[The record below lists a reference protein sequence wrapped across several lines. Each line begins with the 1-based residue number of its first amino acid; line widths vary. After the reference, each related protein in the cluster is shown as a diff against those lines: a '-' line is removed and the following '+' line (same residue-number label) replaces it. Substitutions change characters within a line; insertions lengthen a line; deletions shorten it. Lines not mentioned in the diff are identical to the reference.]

1 MKTRCKGISM
11 YKSLFSRTLNSALF
25 YSKIVFKYVIIIQ
38 TFFLLSSCGENET
51 NVSKGNQSG
60 TLYWG
65 NGTEPQSLDPQIATG
80 VPEHHVISTLMEGLV
95 LNDRKTLQPRPGMAE
110 SWEISGDGRVYTFKI
125 QNNAKWS
132 NGDPLTAEDFVWS
145 WWRALQ
151 PALGNLYAYMLFPI
165 ENAQNYYEGVVS
177 DFSQVGAK
185 ALDDRTLE
193 VTLNHQPPISCN
205 Y

>member
-1 MKTRCKGISM
+1 M

-25 YSKIVFKYVIIIQ
+25 CSKMFFKYVIIIQ

-95 LNDRKTLQPRPGMAE
+95 LKDRKTLQPRPGMAE
-110 SWEISGDGRVYTFKI
+110 SWEISDDGRVYTFKI
-125 QNNAKWS
+125 RNNA
-132 NGDPLTAEDFVWS
+132 
-145 WWRALQ
+145 
-151 PALGNLYAYMLFPI
+151 
-165 ENAQNYYEGVVS
+165 
-177 DFSQVGAK
+177 
-185 ALDDRTLE
+185 
-193 VTLNHQPPISCN
+193 
-205 Y
+205 